1 MLTISEQRLRLHIA
15 AEMQEA
21 EMNGLNQPQ
30 TFQQANSAEVLNC
43 LWMDAGVV
51 DYKLCDRSYDC
62 ERCPF
67 DEALHRHPKQK
78 FALSDRNVESAID
91 LINVQGCEIA
101 RNLFYHPGHNWARIE
116 EDGVVRVGLDD
127 FGQRMLGTAYSL
139 ALPSLNRHVKRSEEA
154 CRVTHQSGVTALASP
169 VSGRV
174 LDVNSNLLLRPALIN
189 RDPYGE
195 GWTMII
201 EPTDLKTCLRRLMY
215 GEKVRQWLTRE
226 IEKLRSLIGKILI
239 DEHDAIIPTMTD
251 GGLLTREFLHGLSV
265 EQTRRVISSFFP
277 LSAIEEADHKTA
289 ILISKR
295 R

>member
-1 MLTISEQRLRLHIA
+1 MNALH
-15 AEMQEA
+15 
-21 EMNGLNQPQ
+21 QPQ
-30 TFQQANSAEVLNC
+30 TFPQANSAEVLNC

-51 DYKLCDRSYDC
+51 GYKLCDRSYDC
-62 ERCPF
+62 DRCPF
-67 DEALHRHPKQK
+67 DEALHSHPKQNRV
-78 FALSDRNVESAID
+78 LSGRNVDSATG
-91 LINVQGCEIA
+91 LVNVQGCEVA
-101 RNLFYHPGHNWARIE
+101 RNLFYHSGHTWSRIE

-139 ALPSLNRHVKRSEEA
+139 ALPSLNRHVNRSEEA
-154 CRVTHQSGVTALASP
+154 CRVTHQTGVTALASP
-169 VSGRV
+169 VSGKV

-215 GEKVRQWLTRE
+215 GEKVRQWLARE
-226 IEKLRSLIGKILI
+226 IEKLRSLIDNIRI

-265 EQTRRVISSFFP
+265 EQTRRVIGSFFP
-277 LSAIEEADHKTA
+277 LSAIEGADHKTA
-289 ILISKR
+289 ILISQR